1 MPDKTDESTKNYLD
15 MSVAEL
21 RTEILANYKEADGIE
36 VKMAKGEYRDEDTAQ
51 VKKLLGEIDKMED
64 VLARREDAEARKSR
78 ILGGIDRYKRPASN
92 AFRPSPNGDEVDERL
107 TTSPGDQFILSR
119 DYRDLKNSGKF
130 HSNLSRMEFA
140 VDMNGTSLLYWRDQ
154 LHNGALK
161 ALVYG
166 TSATV
171 GGAFVE
177 NGRTPG
183 FVDLR
188 QREIQVLDIVPRIQT
203 ESDTVEYVREDTFT
217 NAAAFVAEATAT
229 TGTSGLKP
237 ESTLAYSVQT
247 ANVQTL
253 AHWIPVTNRMLADAP
268 AIRGIINGRLLLGLD
283 LVLESQIVSGNG
295 VGSNLTGILST
306 AGINIQGKGS
316 DNELDAIFKA
326 RTQIVLNGKG
336 RPGAVLLH
344 PNDWQAIRLARE
356 NAATGTLGAYLMGP
370 PSQVGPTT
378 VWGIPVVES
387 QALTANTGLIGDF
400 EMGCTLFDREQAAIR
415 VGTIDQQ
422 FVRNMQTILAEL
434 RAAFVVF
441 RPAMFTKIT
450 GI

>member
-1 MPDKTDESTKNYLD
+1 MTTTDVSTKNYLD
-15 MSVAEL
+15 MSAAEL
-21 RTEILANYKEADGIE
+21 RTEILANFKEADRIE
-36 VKMAKGEYRDEDTAQ
+36 VKIGKGEYRDEDAEQ
-51 VKKLLGEIDKMED
+51 VKSLLKEIDLMED
-64 VLARREDAEARKSR
+64 VLSRREDADARKSR
-78 ILGGIDRYKRPASN
+78 ILEGMGRYKRPASG
-92 AFRPSPNGDEVDERL
+92 AFRPGPGGDGVDE
-107 TTSPGDQFILSR
+107 TVTASPGDQFVLSR
-119 DYRDLKNSGKF
+119 EYRDLKTSGKF
-130 HSNLSRMEFA
+130 NSNLSRMEFS

-154 LHNGALK
+154 MHNGNMK

-166 TSATV
+166 SSASV

-183 FVDLR
+183 FVDIR
-188 QREIQVLDIVPRIQT
+188 QREIQVLDIVPRIPT

-247 ANVQTL
+247 ANVNTL

-268 AIRGIINGRLLLGLD
+268 AIRGLINGRLLLGLD
-283 LVLESQIVSGNG
+283 LVLESQIVSGTG
-295 VGSNLTGILST
+295 AGAGLLGILAT
-306 AGINIQGKGS
+306 PGINIQGKGS
-316 DNELDAIFKA
+316 DNEMDAIFKA

-378 VWGIPVVES
+378 IWGIPVVES

-415 VGTIDQQ
+415 IGTIDNQ